1 MDVADDAELPD
12 DHPTFMQVAIVWGS
26 RKVFW
31 QIYNDKTYILDRI
44 ALKTYLQSNSRH

>member
-26 RKVFW
+26 RKDFW
-31 QIYNDKTYILDRI
+31 QIHNLQIYNL
-44 ALKTYLQSNSRH
+44 YLTNL